1 MLNFKEKLCRH
12 KARKI
17 VKRTQD
23 LVNPS
28 VKKLRDSIEY
38 DLQQGKSY
46 ADVIKFYA
54 RNVNANEIDN
64 ILKSLESKNAERAL
78 AEKLFGVSFEKQS
91 KSTRNR

>member
-1 MLNFKEKLCRH
+1 MQTQGE
-12 KARKI
+12 KI

-38 DLQQGKSY
+38 DLQNGKSY
-46 ADVIKFYA
+46 ADIIKLYA
-54 RNVNANEIDN
+54 RNVNANEIDH

-78 AEKLFGVSFEKQS
+78 AEKLFGVSFAKTT